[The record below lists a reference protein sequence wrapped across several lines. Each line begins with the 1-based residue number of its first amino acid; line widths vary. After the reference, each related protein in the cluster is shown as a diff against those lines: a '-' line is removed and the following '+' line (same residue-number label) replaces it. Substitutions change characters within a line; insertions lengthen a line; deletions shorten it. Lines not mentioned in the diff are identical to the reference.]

1 MESSEDRLES
11 FCGALRNLDRLE
23 REDFREII
31 KSQFR
36 PTLRER
42 YVTVNYHRA
51 AFNVEMMLAIKDT
64 KQFQTLSLLSR
75 AIFELALE
83 MKSINLDQNAAQKIE
98 LFSRVELLKSARRW
112 WLSKNII
119 RMRRFTIKH
128 KKNSSR
134 NLASGSMRTRIQC
147 GRPIQ
152 LTDSNPR
159 STTGP

>member
-1 MESSEDRLES
+1 MESSESRLES
-11 FCGALRNLDRLE
+11 FYGALRNLDMLE

-98 LFSRVELLKSARRW
+98 RGAFARLDEVPETRVQAT
-112 WLSKNII
+112 
-119 RMRRFTIKH
+119 M
-128 KKNSSR
+128 
-134 NLASGSMRTRIQC
+134 
-147 GRPIQ
+147 
-152 LTDSNPR
+152 
-159 STTGP
+159 